1 MFDPPNRIRRA
12 EFRPRRLV
20 PALVYVHFSG
30 VIIEVGRAGERRGLC
45 KINQPLQAECRVIRK
60 SVTESETG
68 LVKLSAKF
76 IVWFDDTLAGRQFPR
91 NLFARCSHGLH
102 AHTSERPRLNLLGLQ
117 LNQVSYVEVIVISG
131 ALSAGEVAPDSP
143 LTVLSAL

>member
-1 MFDPPNRIRRA
+1 MFDSPNRVRRA
-12 EFRPRRLV
+12 ELRPRRLV
-20 PALVYVHFSG
+20 PTLVYVYFPRI
-30 VIIEVGRAGERRGLC
+30 VIKVRRPRELRFLRQ
-45 KINQPLQAECRVIRK
+45 INQPLQAECRLILK
-60 SVTESETG
+60 SVMESETG